1 MKTIYQTTSGKSV
14 LCVPVYSM
22 RSHEGDKLYDLTCD
36 GNFSRVVSI
45 MSACPA
51 ESVTITVPCARLLT
65 SESLELIAKCIRKYD
80 LRFRQVDGYGANARE
95 TRLSPALGMSILRII
110 DDYNLAI
117 IEPQITMVMCALEL
131 SCLTSLAYWCV
142 ASVTSAGTPWFVK
155 DFAGLDKAIARRYLT
170 FCASPT
176 QVEYL
181 EGKSVVAE
189 FSNPAFF
196 DKKILYFPFRLS
208 DEEYDVASLVRL
220 IRRLNDDGLADMFD
234 VVITDPN
241 DSAPDDLLEFPNVVK
256 TTSAHSVY
264 LAILKGKPIIPY
276 FGNVDMIRHI
286 SVDEM
291 VYYGCDIVCYRNET
305 LAGLKNVSMVDT
317 FEQFCVT
324 MKAMIEDGI
333 RRGSESL

>member
-1 MKTIYQTTSGKSV
+1 MKAIYQTTSGKSV

-36 GNFSRVVSI
+36 GNFSRVISI

-51 ESVTITVPCARLLT
+51 ESVTITVPRAEMLT
-65 SESLELIAKCIRKYD
+65 SESLNLIAKCIRKYG
-80 LRFRQVDGYGANARE
+80 LKFRQVDGYGANARE
-95 TRLSPALGMSILRII
+95 TRLSPELGMSILRII

-117 IEPQITMVMCALEL
+117 IEPQITMVMCATEL
-131 SCLTSLAYWCV
+131 SCTTGLAYWCV

-181 EGKSVVAE
+181 GGKSVVAE

-196 DKKILYFPFRLS
+196 DKKTLFFPFRLS
-208 DEEYDVASLVRL
+208 DKEYDVASLVKL
-220 IRRLNDDGLADMFD
+220 IRQLNDDGLTDAFD
-234 VVITDPN
+234 VIITDPN
-241 DSAPDDLLEFPNVVK
+241 DSAPEDLLELPNVVK
-256 TTSAHSVY
+256 VTSSHPVY

-276 FGNVDMIRHI
+276 FGNVDMLRHV
-286 SVDEM
+286 SLDEM
-291 VYYGCDIVCYRNET
+291 VYYGCDIVCYTNET
-305 LAGLKNVSMVDT
+305 LAGLQNVSMNET
-317 FEQFCVT
+317 FVQFCVT
-324 MKAMIEDGI
+324 IKSMIMGDQ
-333 RRGSESL
+333 RGA